1 MVVKD
6 GHKKQYSLA
15 LTNVTGFQ
23 YTTIFIVV
31 HILQTKGNYLQVPPI
46 SFTEMEQVIR
56 AL

>member
-6 GHKKQYSLA
+6 GHKKQDSLA

-31 HILQTKGNYLQVPPI
+31 HILQTKVNYLQAPPI
-46 SFTEMEQVIR
+46 SFTEMEQVIT